1 MKNRQ
6 TILMSL
12 ATYVV
17 ATVVLL
23 GGAAAFDLIPKNG
36 IDGANGLDGA
46 AGLNGADGLNG
57 LDGLDGKDAALKV
70 YVQSKSDAASQYT
83 ATKVS
88 CKSGDI
94 LIGGGAVVND
104 SQNYMY
110 LVESYPSG
118 NSWFAKATPWDD
130 RSSRGSIVVYAICQ
144 DAP

>member
-1 MKNRQ
+1 MNKN
-6 TILMSL
+6 TILTAL
-12 ATYVV
+12 TTYVMST
-17 ATVVLL
+17 AVLF

-36 IDGANGLDGA
+36 IDGVNGQDGA
-46 AGLNGADGLNG
+46 AGLDGQNGA
-57 LDGLDGKDAALKV
+57 DGKDAALKV
-70 YVQSKSDAASQYT
+70 YVQTKYDAASQYN

>member
-1 MKNRQ
+1 MNRN
-6 TILMSL
+6 TIFVSL

-17 ATVVLL
+17 ATAVLL
-23 GGAAAFDLIPKNG
+23 GGAAAFDLIPKDG
-36 IDGANGLDGA
+36 IDGANGKDGA

-57 LDGLDGKDAALKV
+57 KDAALKV
-70 YVQSKSDAASQYT
+70 YVQRKSDAASQYT

-104 SQNYMY
+104 FQNYMY

-118 NSWFAKATPWDD
+118 NSWVAKATPWDD

-144 DAP
+144 DTP

>member
-1 MKNRQ
+1 MNGN
-6 TILMSL
+6 TIFVSL

-17 ATVVLL
+17 ATAVLL
-23 GGAAAFDLIPKNG
+23 GGAAAFDLIPKDG
-36 IDGANGLDGA
+36 IDGANGKDGA
-46 AGLNGADGLNG
+46 AGLDGQN
-57 LDGLDGKDAALKV
+57 GLDGKDAALKV
-70 YVQSKSDAASQYT
+70 YVQRKSDAASQYT

-118 NSWFAKATPWDD
+118 NSWVAKATPWDD

-144 DAP
+144 DTP